1 VTSYLPDPWPGPLA
15 ALFSAAELDRLWEVV
30 TSERRRELRGAR
42 LAHGDFDTTAIFQGG
57 GRYSGLIDFGEIRG
71 TEPLFDLGHF
81 LLQDQESMPIPLLGG
96 VLAGYSDVAALPD
109 GHEEL
114 VRRSAVLLGLRQLA
128 RWLGPFRNLRP
139 DHPAA
144 TGRAAQLRRIL
155 VGP

>member
-1 VTSYLPDPWPGPLA
+1 MASVSLPPAFAVPAYRWYWASQLVSGAGTWAQTVAQAWLVLGLTNSAFALA
-15 ALFSAAELDRLWEVV
+15 VI
-30 TSERRRELRGAR
+30 
-42 LAHGDFDTTAIFQGG
+42 TTLQ
-57 GRYSGLIDFGEIRG
+57 
-71 TEPLFDLGHF
+71 F
-81 LLQDQESMPIPLLGG
+81 LPMLVFPLLGG